1 MSPPALE
8 LLHTARTAAGAQH
21 FPQGTLYMLA
31 TPIGNRADIG
41 LRALHVLDLV
51 DSVACED
58 TRHTATLLQSYGL
71 HKPLIAAHEHNESEA
86 AQRVIALLREG
97 QRVAYVSDAGTPGLS
112 DPGAR
117 LVAAVRDAGLRCVPV
132 PGPSS
137 LTALLSVSGHAGW
150 DGSFRFAGFLP
161 VKSQERQ
168 RALQAIADDPQACA
182 LLEAPHR
189 IEALAREMATTL
201 GSRAVTLGRELT
213 KQFEE
218 VAHLP
223 ADALPA
229 WLAADANRTRGE
241 FALLVHPRERETTDE
256 GALPEAALRVLDRL
270 LVDLPLK
277 AAVKAAADIT
287 GAPRNALYE
296 AALAR
301 RDQS

>member
-1 MSPPALE
+1 
-8 LLHTARTAAGAQH
+8 
-21 FPQGTLYMLA
+21 MLA

-41 LRALHVLDLV
+41 LRALHTLDLA
-51 DSVACED
+51 DCVACED
-58 TRHTATLLQSYGL
+58 TRHTAALLQSYGL

-86 AQRVIALLREG
+86 ALRVVALLREG
-97 QRVAYVSDAGTPGLS
+97 QRVVYVSDAGTPGLS

-161 VKSQERQ
+161 AKGAERQ
-168 RALQAIADDPQACA
+168 RALQAVADDPQACA

-189 IEALAREMATTL
+189 IEALARDLATAL
-201 GSRAVTLGRELT
+201 GPRPLTLGRELT

-218 VAHLP
+218 VVHL
-223 ADALPA
+223 AAEALPA
-229 WLAADANRTRGE
+229 WLAGDSNRTRGE
-241 FALLVHPRERETTDE
+241 FALLVHPREASAADD

-270 LVDLPLK
+270 LQDLPLK
-277 AAVKAAADIT
+277 AAVKAAADIS

-301 RDQS
+301 RAQTPQG